1 MTTTM
6 TTAPFQD
13 WADALERF
21 SKGEF
26 TERLTGAG
34 FDPAL
39 VKLRDA
45 MNACLEQSQQR
56 EEAAHASSME
66 LAMGLSDCFSV
77 LTEVKRGRLDVA
89 VTDQTLGSTE
99 ELVCRLGEALNE
111 AVSGLRDVRELTER
125 QQVTI
130 RELSTPVLQV
140 WEGIIVLPLI
150 GVVDAHRAND
160 IMEKVLRS
168 IGELSARHVILDLTG
183 VDTVDTKTA
192 DHIMKVVRAA
202 QLLGARCVLTGIQP
216 AVAQTL
222 VEVGVELQGFK
233 TLRNL
238 QAGLRACLRDLQE
251 AK

>member
-1 MTTTM
+1 M
-6 TTAPFQD
+6 PLNPKIIQE
-13 WADALERF
+13 WAQSLDRF

-26 TERLTGAG
+26 AQRLSGADE
-34 FDPAL
+34 DPAL
-39 VKLRDA
+39 ANLRAA
-45 MNACLEQSQQR
+45 MNACLDQSQAR
-56 EEAAHASSME
+56 EESAHAASME

-77 LTEVKRGRLDVA
+77 LTEVKRGRLDVE
-89 VTDQTLGSTE
+89 VSQETLKSTE
-99 ELVCRLGEALNE
+99 ELVCRLGEALND
-111 AVSGLRDVRELTER
+111 AVRGLRDVRELSER

-150 GVVDAHRAND
+150 GVVDTHRATD

-168 IGELSARHVILDLTG
+168 IGELAARFVILDLTG

-202 QLLGARCVLTGIQP
+202 QLLGARCMLTGIQP

-238 QAGLRACLRDLQE
+238 QAGLRACLREMQE

>member
-1 MTTTM
+1 MPVTDRLM
-6 TTAPFQD
+6 KE
-13 WADALERF
+13 WVESLERF
-21 SKGEF
+21 TKGES
-26 TERLTGAG
+26 TLRLEKADG
-34 FDPAL
+34 DPAL
-39 VKLRDA
+39 EKLRVA
-45 MNACLEQSQQR
+45 VNACLQQAGDQ
-56 EEAAHASSME
+56 EAASHNSSME

-77 LTEVKRGRLDVA
+77 LTEVKRGRLDVEVSA
-89 VTDQTLGSTE
+89 ETLSSSE
-99 ELVCRLGEALNE
+99 ELVSQLGAALNE
-111 AVSGLRDVRELTER
+111 AVRGLRDIRELSDR

-140 WEGIIVLPLI
+140 WEGVIVLPLI
-150 GVVDAHRAND
+150 GVIDTHRATD

-168 IGELSARHVILDLTG
+168 IGELAARHVILDLTG

-238 QAGLRACLRDLQE
+238 QAGLRACLREIQE

>member
-1 MTTTM
+1 MPQSENTIRE
-6 TTAPFQD
+6 
-13 WADALERF
+13 WVESLERF

-26 TERLTGAG
+26 DRRLDGADS
-34 FDPAL
+34 DPAF
-39 VKLRDA
+39 VKLRSA
-45 MNACLEQSQQR
+45 VNACLAQVQER
-56 EEAAHASSME
+56 EEAAHSASME

-89 VTDQTLGSTE
+89 VSDATLSSSE
-99 ELVCRLGEALNE
+99 ELVCRLGEALND
-111 AVSGLRDVRELTER
+111 AVRGLRDVRELSER
-125 QQVTI
+125 QQATI

-140 WEGIIVLPLI
+140 WEGVIVLPLI
-150 GVVDAHRAND
+150 GVVDTHRATD

-168 IGELSARHVILDLTG
+168 IGELAARFVILDLTG

-222 VEVGVELQGFK
+222 VEVGVELGGFK

-238 QAGLRACLRDLQE
+238 QAGLRACLREMQE
-251 AK
+251 AR